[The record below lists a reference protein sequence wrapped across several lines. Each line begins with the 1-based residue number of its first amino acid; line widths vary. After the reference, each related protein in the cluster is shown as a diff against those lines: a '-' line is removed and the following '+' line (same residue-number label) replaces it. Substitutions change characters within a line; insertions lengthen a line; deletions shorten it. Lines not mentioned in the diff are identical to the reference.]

1 MHIYTILK
9 KGCRS
14 TAPFSSTLVCPVL
27 QWVGP
32 TPEQVIPF
40 RNELIK
46 KEAVA
51 SINHLPK
58 TCNVAQRVKKIN
70 DLAEIRMANESKKIE
85 KKMGKAASDT
95 EISLIRGMRAS
106 GALDGEAALE
116 EAANAV
122 MKDGKVRCIFCS
134 CPSTVF
140 L

>member
-1 MHIYTILK
+1 
-9 KGCRS
+9 
-14 TAPFSSTLVCPVL
+14 
-27 QWVGP
+27 
-32 TPEQVIPF
+32 
-40 RNELIK
+40 
-46 KEAVA
+46 
-51 SINHLPK
+51 
-58 TCNVAQRVKKIN
+58 
-70 DLAEIRMANESKKIE
+70 MANESKKIE